1 MKKKNFIIIIFLLFL
16 NNNIFANENK
26 ILFKVNNQIIT
37 TLDIRNEINYLNSVN
52 ENFKN
57 LKEEKIYQIAKDT
70 LIKEKIK
77 EIFLLRNYRTVNLK
91 NEDFDKLILENYSSL
106 GINNKLEL
114 RVYLRKFDLTDIDLK
129 KKITINTFW
138 SQYIYTKHFES
149 ININVDE
156 IKKEILQ
163 NDKQKELLMSEIL
176 FNLENGENLE
186 KKFSLIKKNIDENG
200 FENSALVYSI
210 SETAK
215 NGGEIGWV
223 KESSINS
230 KVLNNISKLKINE
243 YSQPIVVPGG
253 FLILKIKEIKE
264 IKRDI
269 NLQKELDTIIRAK
282 TNNQLNQYSNI
293 FLNKIKK
300 EVVINEL

>member
-16 NNNIFANENK
+16 NNTFANENR

-57 LKEEKIYQIAKDT
+57 LKGEKIYQIAKDT
-70 LIKEKIK
+70 LIREKIK
-77 EIFLLRNYRTVNLK
+77 EIFLLRNYKTVNLK
-91 NEDFDKLILENYSSL
+91 NEDFERLILDNYSSL
-106 GINNKLEL
+106 GIDNKEEL
-114 RVYLRKFDLTDIDLK
+114 NLYLRKFDLTDIDLK

-138 SQYIYTKHFES
+138 SQYIYSKHFKN

-230 KVLNNISKLKINE
+230 KVLNNILKLKINE

-253 FLILKIKEIKE
+253 FLIIKIKEIKK

-269 NLQKELDTIIRAK
+269 NLQKELETIIRAK

>member
-1 MKKKNFIIIIFLLFL
+1 MKKKNFIIIIFILFL
-16 NNNIFANENK
+16 NNNSFANENK

-37 TLDIRNEINYLNSVN
+37 TLDIRKEINYLNSVN

-57 LKEEKIYQIAKDT
+57 LKEEKIYQIAKDS
-70 LIKEKIK
+70 LIREKIK
-77 EIFLLRNYRTVNLK
+77 EIFLLRNYITVNLK
-91 NEDFDKLILENYSSL
+91 NEDFERLILDNYSNL
-106 GINNKLEL
+106 GINNQAEL
-114 RVYLRKFDLTDIDLK
+114 KIYLRKFDLTDIDLK

-138 SQYIYTKHFES
+138 SQYIYSKHFEN

-163 NDKQKELLMSEIL
+163 NDQQKELLMSEIL
-176 FNLENGENLE
+176 FSLENGENLD
-186 KKFSLIKKNIDENG
+186 KKFSLIKENINKNG

-230 KVLNNISKLKINE
+230 KVLDNILKLKINE

-253 FLILKIKEIKE
+253 FLIIKIKEIKT

-269 NLQKELDTIIRAK
+269 NLQKELETIIRAK

-300 EVVINEL
+300 EVIINEL

>member
-1 MKKKNFIIIIFLLFL
+1 MKKKNFIIIIFILFL
-16 NNNIFANENK
+16 NNNSFANENK

-77 EIFLLRNYRTVNLK
+77 EIFLLRNFKTVNLK
-91 NEDFDKLILENYSSL
+91 NEDFEKLILDNYSSL
-106 GINNKLEL
+106 GIDNKVEL
-114 RVYLRKFDLTDIDLK
+114 NLYLRKFDLTDIDLK
-129 KKITINTFW
+129 KKMTINTFW
-138 SQYIYTKHFES
+138 SQYIYSKHFES

-176 FNLENGENLE
+176 FSLENGENLE

-210 SETAK
+210 SDTAK

-230 KVLNNISKLKINE
+230 KVLNIISKLKINE

-253 FLILKIKEIKE
+253 FLILKIKEIKK

-269 NLQKELDTIIRAK
+269 NLQKELETIIRAK

-300 EVVINEL
+300 EVFINEL

>member
-16 NNNIFANENK
+16 NNTFANENR

-37 TLDIRNEINYLNSVN
+37 TLDIKNEINYLNSVN

-57 LKEEKIYQIAKDT
+57 LKGEKIYQIAKDT
-70 LIKEKIK
+70 LIREKIK
-77 EIFLLRNYRTVNLK
+77 EIFLLRNYKTVNLK
-91 NEDFDKLILENYSSL
+91 NEDFERLILDNYSSL
-106 GINNKLEL
+106 GIDNKEEL
-114 RVYLRKFDLTDIDLK
+114 NLYLRKFDLTDIDLK

-138 SQYIYTKHFES
+138 SQYIYSKHFKN

-230 KVLNNISKLKINE
+230 KVLDNILKLKINE

-253 FLILKIKEIKE
+253 FLIIKIKEIKK

-269 NLQKELDTIIRAK
+269 NLQKELETIIRAK

>member
-1 MKKKNFIIIIFLLFL
+1 MKKKNFIIIIFILFI
-16 NNNIFANENK
+16 NNTFANENK

-106 GINNKLEL
+106 GINNKVEL
-114 RVYLRKFDLTDIDLK
+114 KVYLRKFDLTDIDLK

-176 FNLENGENLE
+176 FSLENGENLE

-253 FLILKIKEIKE
+253 FLILKIKEIKK

-269 NLQKELDTIIRAK
+269 NLQKELKTIIRAK

-300 EVVINEL
+300 EVIINEL

>member
-1 MKKKNFIIIIFLLFL
+1 MKKKNFIIIIFILFI
-16 NNNIFANENK
+16 NNTFANENK

-70 LIKEKIK
+70 LIREKIK
-77 EIFLLRNYRTVNLK
+77 EIFLLRNYKIVDLK
-91 NEDFDKLILENYSSL
+91 NEDFERLILDNYSNL
-106 GINNKLEL
+106 GIDNKEEL
-114 RVYLRKFDLTDIDLK
+114 NIYLSKFNLTDIDLK

-138 SQYIYTKHFES
+138 SQYIYSKHFES
-149 ININVDE
+149 ININVDK

-163 NDKQKELLMSEIL
+163 NDQQKEFFMSEIL
-176 FNLENGENLE
+176 FSLENGENLE
-186 KKFSLIKKNIDENG
+186 KKFSLIKENIDENG

-253 FLILKIKEIKE
+253 FLILKIKEIKK

-269 NLQKELDTIIRAK
+269 NLQKELKTIIRAK

-300 EVVINEL
+300 EVIINEL

>member
-106 GINNKLEL
+106 GINNKVEL
-114 RVYLRKFDLTDIDLK
+114 KVYLRKFDLTDIDLK

>member
-1 MKKKNFIIIIFLLFL
+1 MKKKSFIIIIFLLFL
-16 NNNIFANENK
+16 NNNTFANENK

-37 TLDIRNEINYLNSVN
+37 TLDISNEINYLNSVN

-70 LIKEKIK
+70 LIREKIK
-77 EIFLLRNYRTVNLK
+77 EIFLLRNYKIVNLK
-91 NEDFDKLILENYSSL
+91 DEDFERLILDNYSNL
-106 GINNKLEL
+106 GIDNKTEL
-114 RVYLRKFDLTDIDLK
+114 NIYLRKFDLTDIDLK
-129 KKITINTFW
+129 KKISINTFW
-138 SQYIYTKHFES
+138 SQYIYSKHFES
-149 ININVDE
+149 ININVNE

-163 NDKQKELLMSEIL
+163 NDKRKEILMSEIL
-176 FNLENGENLE
+176 FSLENGENLE

-200 FENSALVYSI
+200 FENSALIYSI

-230 KVLNNISKLKINE
+230 KILNHISKLKISE

-269 NLQKELDTIIRAK
+269 NLQKELETIIRAK

-300 EVVINEL
+300 EIVINEL

>member
-16 NNNIFANENK
+16 NNTFANENR

-57 LKEEKIYQIAKDT
+57 LKGEKIYQIAKDT
-70 LIKEKIK
+70 LIREKIK
-77 EIFLLRNYRTVNLK
+77 EIFLLRNYKTVNLK
-91 NEDFDKLILENYSSL
+91 NEDFERLILDNYSSL
-106 GINNKLEL
+106 GIDNKEEL
-114 RVYLRKFDLTDIDLK
+114 NLYLRKFDLTDIDLK

-138 SQYIYTKHFES
+138 SQYIYSKHFKN

-230 KVLNNISKLKINE
+230 KVLDNILKLKINE

-253 FLILKIKEIKE
+253 FLIIKIKEIKT

-269 NLQKELDTIIRAK
+269 NLQKELETIIRAK

>member
-16 NNNIFANENK
+16 NNTFANENR

-37 TLDIRNEINYLNSVN
+37 TLDIKNEINYLNSVN

-57 LKEEKIYQIAKDT
+57 LKGEKIYQIAKDT
-70 LIKEKIK
+70 LIREKIK
-77 EIFLLRNYRTVNLK
+77 EIFLLRNYKTVNLK
-91 NEDFDKLILENYSSL
+91 NEDFERLILDNYSSL
-106 GINNKLEL
+106 GIDNKEEL
-114 RVYLRKFDLTDIDLK
+114 NLYLRKFDLTDIDLK

-138 SQYIYTKHFES
+138 SQYIYSKHFKN

-163 NDKQKELLMSEIL
+163 DDKQKELLMSEIL

-230 KVLNNISKLKINE
+230 KVLDNILKLKINE

-253 FLILKIKEIKE
+253 FLIIKIKEIKT

-269 NLQKELDTIIRAK
+269 NLQKELETIIRAK

>member
-1 MKKKNFIIIIFLLFL
+1 MKKKNFIIIIFILFL
-16 NNNIFANENK
+16 NNNSFANENK

-37 TLDIRNEINYLNSVN
+37 TLDIRKEINYLNSVN

-57 LKEEKIYQIAKDT
+57 LKEEKIYQIAKDS
-70 LIKEKIK
+70 LIREKIK
-77 EIFLLRNYRTVNLK
+77 EIFLLRNYITVNLK
-91 NEDFDKLILENYSSL
+91 NEDFERLILDNYSNL
-106 GINNKLEL
+106 GINNQAEL
-114 RVYLRKFDLTDIDLK
+114 KIYLRKFDLTDIDLK

-138 SQYIYTKHFES
+138 SQYIYSKHFEN

-163 NDKQKELLMSEIL
+163 NDQQKELLMSEIL
-176 FNLENGENLE
+176 FSLENGENLD
-186 KKFSLIKKNIDENG
+186 KKFSLIKENINKNG

-230 KVLNNISKLKINE
+230 KVLNHISKLEINE

-264 IKRDI
+264 TKRDI
-269 NLQKELDTIIRAK
+269 NLQKELETIIRAK

-300 EVVINEL
+300 EVIINEL

>member
-16 NNNIFANENK
+16 NNTFANENR

-57 LKEEKIYQIAKDT
+57 LKGEKIYQIAKDT
-70 LIKEKIK
+70 LIREKIK
-77 EIFLLRNYRTVNLK
+77 EIFLLRNYKTVNLK
-91 NEDFDKLILENYSSL
+91 NEDFERLILDNYSSL
-106 GINNKLEL
+106 GIDNKEEL
-114 RVYLRKFDLTDIDLK
+114 NLYLRKFDLTDIDLK

-138 SQYIYTKHFES
+138 SQYIYSKHFKN

-163 NDKQKELLMSEIL
+163 DDKQKELLMSEIL

-230 KVLNNISKLKINE
+230 KVLDNILKLKINE

-253 FLILKIKEIKE
+253 FLIIKIKEIKT

-269 NLQKELDTIIRAK
+269 NLQKELETIIRAK

>member
-1 MKKKNFIIIIFLLFL
+1 MKKKNFIIIIFILFL
-16 NNNIFANENK
+16 NNDSFANENK

-77 EIFLLRNYRTVNLK
+77 EIFLLRNYKTVNLK
-91 NEDFDKLILENYSSL
+91 NEDFERLILDNYSSL
-106 GINNKLEL
+106 GIDNKAEL
-114 RVYLRKFDLTDIDLK
+114 NLYLRKFDLTDTDLK

-138 SQYIYTKHFES
+138 SQYIYSKHFES
-149 ININVDE
+149 ININADE

-176 FNLENGENLE
+176 FSLENGENLE
-186 KKFSLIKKNIDENG
+186 EKFSLIKKNIDENG

-230 KVLNNISKLKINE
+230 KVLNDISKLKINE

-253 FLILKIKEIKE
+253 FLILKIKEIKK

-269 NLQKELDTIIRAK
+269 NLQKELETIIRAK

>member
-1 MKKKNFIIIIFLLFL
+1 MKRKNFIIIIFLLFL
-16 NNNIFANENK
+16 NNSFANENK
-26 ILFKVNNQIIT
+26 ILFKINNQIIT

-70 LIKEKIK
+70 LIREKIK
-77 EIFLLRNYRTVNLK
+77 EIFLLRNYKIVDLK
-91 NEDFDKLILENYSSL
+91 NEDFERLILDNYSNL
-106 GINNKLEL
+106 GIDNKVEL
-114 RVYLRKFDLTDIDLK
+114 NIYLRKFDLTDIDLK
-129 KKITINTFW
+129 KKISINTFW
-138 SQYIYTKHFES
+138 SQYIYSKHFES
-149 ININVDE
+149 ININVNE

-163 NDKQKELLMSEIL
+163 NDKRKEILMSEIL
-176 FNLENGENLE
+176 FSLENGENLE

-253 FLILKIKEIKE
+253 FLILKIKEIKK

-269 NLQKELDTIIRAK
+269 NLQKELETIIRAK

>member
-1 MKKKNFIIIIFLLFL
+1 MKKKNFIIIIFILFL
-16 NNNIFANENK
+16 NNNSFANENK

-57 LKEEKIYQIAKDT
+57 LKEEKIYQIAKDS
-70 LIKEKIK
+70 LIREKIK
-77 EIFLLRNYRTVNLK
+77 EIFLLRNYITVNLK
-91 NEDFDKLILENYSSL
+91 NEDFERLILDNYSNL
-106 GINNKLEL
+106 GINNQAEL
-114 RVYLRKFDLTDIDLK
+114 KIYLRKFDLTDIDLK

-138 SQYIYTKHFES
+138 SQYIYSKHFENIS
-149 ININVDE
+149 INVDE

-163 NDKQKELLMSEIL
+163 NDQQKELLMSEIL
-176 FNLENGENLE
+176 FSLENSENLD
-186 KKFSLIKKNIDENG
+186 KKFSLIKENIKNNG

-230 KVLNNISKLKINE
+230 KVLNHISKLKINE

-264 IKRDI
+264 TKRDI
-269 NLQKELDTIIRAK
+269 NLQKELETIIRAK

>member
-1 MKKKNFIIIIFLLFL
+1 MKKKNFIIIIFILFL
-16 NNNIFANENK
+16 NNNSFANENK

-37 TLDIRNEINYLNSVN
+37 TLDIRKEINYLNSVN

-57 LKEEKIYQIAKDT
+57 LKEEKIYQIAKDS
-70 LIKEKIK
+70 LIREKIK
-77 EIFLLRNYRTVNLK
+77 EIFLLRNYITVNLK
-91 NEDFDKLILENYSSL
+91 NEDFERLILDNYSNL
-106 GINNKLEL
+106 GINNQAEL
-114 RVYLRKFDLTDIDLK
+114 KIYLRKFDLTDIDLK

-138 SQYIYTKHFES
+138 SQYIYSKHFEN

-163 NDKQKELLMSEIL
+163 NDQQKELLMSEIL
-176 FNLENGENLE
+176 FSLENGENLD
-186 KKFSLIKKNIDENG
+186 KKFSLIKENINKNG

-230 KVLNNISKLKINE
+230 KVLNHISKLEINE

-269 NLQKELDTIIRAK
+269 NLQKELETIIRAK

-300 EVVINEL
+300 EVIINEL

>member
-16 NNNIFANENK
+16 NNTFANENR

-37 TLDIRNEINYLNSVN
+37 TLDIKNEINYLNSVN

-57 LKEEKIYQIAKDT
+57 LKGEKIYQIAKDT
-70 LIKEKIK
+70 LIREKIK
-77 EIFLLRNYRTVNLK
+77 EIFLLRNYKTVNLK
-91 NEDFDKLILENYSSL
+91 NEDFERLILDNYSSL
-106 GINNKLEL
+106 GIDNKEEL
-114 RVYLRKFDLTDIDLK
+114 NLYLRKFDLTDIDLK

-138 SQYIYTKHFES
+138 SQYIYSKHFKN

-230 KVLNNISKLKINE
+230 KVLDNILKLKINE

-253 FLILKIKEIKE
+253 FLIIKIKEIKT

-269 NLQKELDTIIRAK
+269 NLQKELETIIRAK

>member
-1 MKKKNFIIIIFLLFL
+1 M
-16 NNNIFANENK
+16 
-26 ILFKVNNQIIT
+26 
-37 TLDIRNEINYLNSVN
+37 N

-106 GINNKLEL
+106 GINNKVEL
-114 RVYLRKFDLTDIDLK
+114 KVYLRKFDLTDIDLK

-293 FLNKIKK
+293 FLNKVKK
-300 EVVINEL
+300 EVVINEM

>member
-77 EIFLLRNYRTVNLK
+77 EIFLLRNYKTVNLK

-253 FLILKIKEIKE
+253 FLILKIKEIKK

-269 NLQKELDTIIRAK
+269 NLQKELKTIIRAK

-300 EVVINEL
+300 EVIINEL

>member
-16 NNNIFANENK
+16 NNTFANENR

-37 TLDIRNEINYLNSVN
+37 TLDIKNEINYLNSVN

-57 LKEEKIYQIAKDT
+57 LKGEKIYQIAKDT
-70 LIKEKIK
+70 LIREKIK
-77 EIFLLRNYRTVNLK
+77 EIFLLRNYKTVNLK
-91 NEDFDKLILENYSSL
+91 NEDFERLILDNYSSL
-106 GINNKLEL
+106 GIDNKEEL
-114 RVYLRKFDLTDIDLK
+114 NLYLRKFDLTDIDLK

-138 SQYIYTKHFES
+138 SQYIYSKHFKN

-163 NDKQKELLMSEIL
+163 DDKQKELLMSEIL

-230 KVLNNISKLKINE
+230 KVLNNILKLKINE

-253 FLILKIKEIKE
+253 FLIIKIKEIKT

-269 NLQKELDTIIRAK
+269 NLQKELETIIRAK

>member
-16 NNNIFANENK
+16 NNTFANENR

-57 LKEEKIYQIAKDT
+57 LKGEKIYQIAKDT
-70 LIKEKIK
+70 LIREKIK
-77 EIFLLRNYRTVNLK
+77 EIFLLRNYKTVNLK
-91 NEDFDKLILENYSSL
+91 NEDFERLILDNYSSL
-106 GINNKLEL
+106 GIDNKEEL
-114 RVYLRKFDLTDIDLK
+114 NLYLRKFDLTDIDLK

-138 SQYIYTKHFES
+138 SQYIYSKHFKN

-163 NDKQKELLMSEIL
+163 DDKQKELLMSEIL

-230 KVLNNISKLKINE
+230 KVLNNILKLKINE

-253 FLILKIKEIKE
+253 FLIIKIKEIKK

-269 NLQKELDTIIRAK
+269 NLQKELETIIRAK

>member
-16 NNNIFANENK
+16 NNTFANENR

-57 LKEEKIYQIAKDT
+57 LKGEKIYQIAKDT
-70 LIKEKIK
+70 LIREKIK
-77 EIFLLRNYRTVNLK
+77 EIFLLRNYKTVNLK
-91 NEDFDKLILENYSSL
+91 NEDFERLILDNYSSL
-106 GINNKLEL
+106 GIDNKEEL
-114 RVYLRKFDLTDIDLK
+114 NLYLRKFDLTDIDLK

-138 SQYIYTKHFES
+138 SQYIYSKHFKN

-230 KVLNNISKLKINE
+230 KVLNNILKLKINE

-253 FLILKIKEIKE
+253 FLIIKIKEIKT

-269 NLQKELDTIIRAK
+269 NLQKELETIIRAK

>member
-77 EIFLLRNYRTVNLK
+77 EIFLLRNYKTVNLK

-106 GINNKLEL
+106 GINNKVEL
-114 RVYLRKFDLTDIDLK
+114 KVYLRKFDLTDIDLK

-293 FLNKIKK
+293 FLNKVKK
-300 EVVINEL
+300 EVVINEM

>member
-1 MKKKNFIIIIFLLFL
+1 
-16 NNNIFANENK
+16 
-26 ILFKVNNQIIT
+26 
-37 TLDIRNEINYLNSVN
+37 
-52 ENFKN
+52 
-57 LKEEKIYQIAKDT
+57 
-70 LIKEKIK
+70 
-77 EIFLLRNYRTVNLK
+77 
-91 NEDFDKLILENYSSL
+91 
-106 GINNKLEL
+106 
-114 RVYLRKFDLTDIDLK
+114 
-129 KKITINTFW
+129 
-138 SQYIYTKHFES
+138 
-149 ININVDE
+149 
-156 IKKEILQ
+156 
-163 NDKQKELLMSEIL
+163 MSEIL

-230 KVLNNISKLKINE
+230 KVLDNILKLKINE

-253 FLILKIKEIKE
+253 FLIIKIKEIKT

-269 NLQKELDTIIRAK
+269 NLQKELETIIRAK